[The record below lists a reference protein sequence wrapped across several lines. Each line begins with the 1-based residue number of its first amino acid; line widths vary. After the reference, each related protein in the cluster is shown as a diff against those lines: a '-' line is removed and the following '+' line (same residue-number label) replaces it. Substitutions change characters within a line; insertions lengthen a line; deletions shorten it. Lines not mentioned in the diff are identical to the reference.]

1 MLSGSL
7 LQQEQHNEKKIRVLI
22 LTPGVLSIYTN
33 NLSGSIGHEHK
44 TIKFDVVG
52 KRSAMEYIKIS

>member
-22 LTPGVLSIYTN
+22 LTPEVLSIYTN
-33 NLSGSIGHEHK
+33 NPSGNIGHERK
-44 TIKFDVVG
+44 TD
-52 KRSAMEYIKIS
+52 KI

>member
-44 TIKFDVVG
+44 TIKFDAVG
-52 KRSAMEYIKIS
+52 KRPAMEYIKIS